1 MVSSPSSPDYSRPSP
16 PKSPS
21 RSRSKSKAP
30 MAKNSWS
37 DDGWEKG
44 WQDGWEEWEGWGDDK
59 EEKEWA
65 STWKTRGRWE
75 EEKWEDGGE
84 RRWRRDEHGKSLT
97 SGSAHMRQRLQLLQ
111 EKQGLPKNKD
121 EEYVQRLAAMGT
133 SRFKRMMGRKE
144 KQEKAEREKQE
155 AFQQGAAYQ
164 QQLIWQQQQ
173 QWQQHQWPQ
182 GWSQQWPQQWPAQG
196 GITLMLFFC
205 FQICMYTFFCGRW
218 LWIWC
223 QPSSC
228 IPASKPQRPGH
239 ESVHCSVHTSYLFC
253 AMPIQFILFWAGAAQ
268 ASEPNAAGLSG
279 FLIVPFFNCQVYF
292 PYFSARTAQGSEE
305 WPWERASKRPW
316 ERAGKRP

>member
-1 MVSSPSSPDYSRPSP
+1 
-16 PKSPS
+16 
-21 RSRSKSKAP
+21 
-30 MAKNSWS
+30 MARNSWS

-121 EEYVQRLAAMGT
+121 EEYVQRLAAMGQ

-164 QQLIWQQQQ
+164 QQLVWQQQQ

-196 GITLMLFFC
+196 GITLMLFFVFKFAC
-205 FQICMYTFFCGRW
+205 ALFFVAGGYGYGTSQAAASQPPSPKGLAMRVCTVQFILHTF
-218 LWIWC
+218 
-223 QPSSC
+223 
-228 IPASKPQRPGH
+228 
-239 ESVHCSVHTSYLFC
+239 FC
-253 AMPIQFILFWAGAAQ
+253 AMPIQFMIFWAGAAQ

-279 FLIVPFFNCQVYF
+279 FLIAPFFKSMLSNFQVYF
-292 PYFSARTAQGSEE
+292 PYFSARTTQGSEE

-316 ERAGKRP
+316 ERACKRP